1 VYTSQTAGESADDRR
16 AVPRLEITV
25 RLGVPELLILLP
37 LLLPVGFVVGFV
49 RRAKRLGYP
58 SVLAY
63 LRAAPRTDEEKR
75 DAVNLAMKGLV
86 VALLGVLFAP
96 IVLIGLVPLFYGGRK
111 LAYASLGLGL
121 VDDADPPSR

>member
-1 VYTSQTAGESADDRR
+1 MTGR

-58 SVLAY
+58 SVRAY
-63 LRAAPRTDEEKR
+63 LRAAPRTDDEKR

-121 VDDADPPSR
+121 VDDADHPGR